1 MDVCL
6 LYIFTLIS
14 TSVGKVM
21 SVLLSLSGDKRLAAG
36 RTHATTI
43 ESVFS
48 FIYVE
53 QFSIFKSIY

>member
-6 LYIFTLIS
+6 FHILTFIGA
-14 TSVGKVM
+14 SVGKVM
-21 SVLLSLSGDKRLAAG
+21 GVLLSLSGDKRLAAG

-48 FIYVE
+48 FIYVD
-53 QFSIFKSIY
+53 